1 MASSSPSH
9 LLLQTPLPPGA
20 NEQNICGQ
28 NSALER
34 SNLRGGGDISH
45 SKLRAMPGSE
55 SGLLC
60 IVRRVL
66 DRRCD
71 TVNARLRTS

>member
-1 MASSSPSH
+1 MEGRIEWH
-9 LLLQTPLPPGA
+9 PLPPLTFYYTPLGA

-45 SKLRAMPGSE
+45 SKLRAMRGSVSRAFCVLCFE
-55 SGLLC
+55 SL
-60 IVRRVL
+60 IVAATL
-66 DRRCD
+66 
-71 TVNARLRTS
+71 

>member
-1 MASSSPSH
+1 MASFSPSH
-9 LLLQTPLPPGA
+9 HLLHTPLPPGA

-45 SKLRAMPGSE
+45 SKLRAMRGSE

-60 IVRRVL
+60 IVLRVL

-71 TVNARLRTS
+71 TMSARLRTS